1 MNWWVNIGVPANLKA
16 ALRSN
21 EQGATTDADIT
32 YDSTVLLGPRRKPA
46 NELRSEL
53 PRLRPSGCGAGLSR
67 QWTPRQSRPRSHL
80 VPSFCE
86 DADDLEG
93 RSGRMSALRD
103 LDAFVSI
110 LDLDVQR
117 AAERFD
123 IPSEG
128 VDLGMFNLSVLN
140 PRDAVLTDIE

>member
-1 MNWWVNIGVPANLKA
+1 
-16 ALRSN
+16 
-21 EQGATTDADIT
+21 
-32 YDSTVLLGPRRKPA
+32 
-46 NELRSEL
+46 
-53 PRLRPSGCGAGLSR
+53 
-67 QWTPRQSRPRSHL
+67 
-80 VPSFCE
+80 
-86 DADDLEG
+86 
-93 RSGRMSALRD
+93 MSALND

-140 PRDAVLTDIE
+140 PRDAVLTDLE